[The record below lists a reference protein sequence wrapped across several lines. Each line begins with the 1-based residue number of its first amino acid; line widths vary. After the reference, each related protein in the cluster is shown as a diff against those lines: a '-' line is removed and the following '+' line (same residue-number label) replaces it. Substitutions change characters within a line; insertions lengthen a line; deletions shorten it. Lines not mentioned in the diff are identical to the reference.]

1 MVNDITMIAMKAT
14 FVKQC
19 DSNRENT
26 VLHFVLRQYGKALS
40 NISPSSV
47 PTENL
52 KANMFLLKD
61 SKDKKRNTRNNKIKG
76 MKRKKIHVLNINMI
90 HNTTVA

>member
-1 MVNDITMIAMKAT
+1 VAIIIFSATSTAT

-19 DSNRENT
+19 HLSRENT
-26 VLHFVLRQYGKALS
+26 VLQFVLRQYGQALS

-47 PTENL
+47 PTENM
-52 KANMFLLKD
+52 KANIFLLKD
-61 SKDKKRNTRNNKIKG
+61 RKDKKRKKRNKKTKG
-76 MKRKKIHVLNINMI
+76 MKRKTTLNLNMI